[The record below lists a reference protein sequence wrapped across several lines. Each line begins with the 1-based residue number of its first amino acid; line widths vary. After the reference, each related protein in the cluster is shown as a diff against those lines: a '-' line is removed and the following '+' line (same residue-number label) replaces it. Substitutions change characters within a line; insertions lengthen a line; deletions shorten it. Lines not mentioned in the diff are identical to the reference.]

1 MKASITKIINQ
12 VKIFG
17 QMVKFS
23 HTIFALPFAMSS
35 FVLSLREVQFK
46 WISLLWILIAMV
58 GARSS
63 AMGFNRII
71 DSEYDLLNPRTN
83 NREIPQNKISKIE
96 AFFFVIIFSILF
108 IMSSAMISKI
118 CFILSFPVLFLLL
131 FYSYA
136 KRFTNYCHIY
146 LGFVISLAPLGTW
159 IAMTGKF
166 SFSIVLLSLALMTYI
181 AGFDILYACLDIDF
195 DKKHGLY
202 SIPVEFGLINAMR
215 ISSLLHIFSFIFF
228 ITMYFVF
235 NMSYIYLI
243 SIFIIGT
250 LYIWEHILVD
260 PTNLDKID
268 FAFYNINAIISV
280 ILFLGILG
288 DEILRFKGI

>member
-1 MKASITKIINQ
+1 MKTSITKIINQ
-12 VKIFG
+12 VQIFG
-17 QMVKFS
+17 KMVKFS

-46 WISLLWILIAMV
+46 WISLFWILIAMV

-96 AFFFVIIFSILF
+96 AFFFVIIFSIIF
-108 IMSSAMISKI
+108 IISSAMISKI

-195 DKKHGLY
+195 DKNHGLY
-202 SIPVEFGLINAMR
+202 SIPVKFGLINAMR
-215 ISSLLHIFSFIFF
+215 ISSLLHILSFIFF
-228 ITMYFVF
+228 IIMYFVF
-235 NMSYIYLI
+235 DMSFIYLI

-250 LYIWEHILVD
+250 LYIWEHKLVD
-260 PTNLDKID
+260 PKHLDKID

-280 ILFLGILG
+280 ILFLGILA
-288 DEILRFKGI
+288 DEILRF